1 MPLSYHKRSS
11 PLRYRDLIQFDPI
24 ETVVQLRHADEEAAA
39 RSLVTTYVIGE
50 EMAQRLTG
58 VAIPQLRFDEPA
70 DNKGL
75 LIVGD
80 YGTGKSHLM
89 SVVSAVAEREELAE
103 ALDSRVREAMGP
115 IAGRFKVARTEL
127 GATTMDLR
135 SFVCSTLEGAL
146 ESWGVEGG
154 FRFPPSDKI
163 PNHKGAFE
171 DMMTAFHGRY
181 PEQGLL
187 LVVDELL
194 DYLRSRNDQELV
206 QDLNFLREVG
216 EVCKDLRFRFM
227 AGVQEAVFDSA
238 RFAHVAS
245 SVRRVQDRFAQL
257 RIAREDIKHVVAE
270 RLLRK
275 SDEQRARVTDYLQPF
290 TRFYGRMH
298 ERLDDFVRLFP
309 VHPDFIDNFQR
320 LAVVEKRQVL
330 KTLSSAM
337 GARLDAELPAEQPGL
352 IAYDAFWE
360 TLRGT
365 PSFRAVPEVQEVI
378 DCSEVLEARIE
389 SAFTRPAYTPM
400 ARRIVHAL
408 SVHRLTHRDIHAPL
422 GATAEELR
430 DELCLYQPGIEDM
443 GSGEPDE
450 DLRGQVETVLREIHR
465 TVSGQFITQNQNN
478 GQYYLDLKKTED
490 LDAKIEERAKS
501 LDPVQL
507 NRHYYAALQRIM
519 ECADETYVV
528 GYRIWEHELEWRGR
542 RASRLGY
549 LFFGAPNERST
560 AVPPRDFYLY
570 FLPPYEQHPFKDEKR
585 ADEVFFRLA
594 ERDGEFDR
602 ALSRRA
608 AAWDLESRA
617 SGHAKTVYGEKAEAY
632 LGQLSA
638 WLLERLAAAYRVT
651 HQGKAQRFA
660 NWMKPGHGGPGRADT
675 VRDMV
680 NAVASG
686 ALDAHFIEQ
695 APEYPTFHDY
705 HTVEHRPQAVQDALR
720 WIAGPAKTRQA
731 AKVLDALELLDGS
744 RLDPSRSRFA
754 AHILG
759 ELQGK
764 GDGKVLNRPDLI
776 EAVQGVEYLAPSSFR
791 LEPEWVVVLL
801 AALAYSGDVVVAIPG
816 TRFDASGLAQ
826 MAATPIPDLM
836 AFRHLERPK
845 DWNLPGMKALF
856 ELLELGPG
864 EARQVTQGERE
875 PVRALQRRATEVVQ
889 ELATAAHGLR
899 SGINFWGGALVS
911 DDDAEVLVR
920 KLDATKEFLESV
932 RPFNTP
938 GKFKNFKHGSA
949 QVQQLGAGLED
960 FSALRALREIV
971 RGELGEIASYL
982 TTAAAVLPEDH
993 PWAAKAEAVREDLLS
1008 ELRDPGTWS
1017 DHGFK
1022 VRIGAELRGL
1032 KQDYIEEYLRLHKR
1046 ATLGVSDDDRRE
1058 KLLSDGR
1065 IARLAKLATIDL
1077 LPDEQLAELRARLSG
1092 LESCFAP
1099 TKREM
1104 QARPECPRCNF
1115 RPSAHVEVAPAAET
1129 LSAIDLDLD
1138 RILSEWTAAL
1148 VENLNDP
1155 TTADQMEL
1163 LGPEQRQLVKA
1174 FLASRTLPDDPSDDF
1189 VEAVREVLSGLS
1201 KVVLT
1206 NDGMRAALASGGLPA
1221 TLEEMRT
1228 RFEDHLADRAKGL
1241 EPAKVR
1247 IVLGGP

>member
-1 MPLSYHKRSS
+1 MGQVK
-11 PLRYRDLIQFDPI
+11 YRDLIQFDPI
-24 ETVVQLRHADEEAAA
+24 ETVVQLRHADEVAAA

-103 ALDSRVREAMGP
+103 ALDSKVREAAGH

-135 SFVCSTLEGAL
+135 TFVCSTLEGAL
-146 ESWGVEGG
+146 ASWGVEGG
-154 FRFPPSDKI
+154 FRFPPSDEI

-194 DYLRSRNDQELV
+194 DYLRARNDQELV

-216 EVCKDLRFRFM
+216 EVCKDLRFRFI
-227 AGVQEAVFDSA
+227 AGVQESVFDSP

-275 SDEQRARVTDYLQPF
+275 SDEQRARVADYLQPF

-298 ERLDDFVRLFP
+298 ERLDEFVRLFP
-309 VHPDFIDNFQR
+309 VHPDFIGTFQR

-337 GARLDAELPAEQPGL
+337 AARLDEELPAEQPGL
-352 IAYDAFWE
+352 IAYDSFWD

-365 PSFRAVPEVQEVI
+365 PSFRAVPDVQEVI

-408 SVHRLTHRDIHAPL
+408 SVHRLTHRNIHAPL

-450 DLRGQVETVLREIHR
+450 DLRGQVETVLRAIHR

-490 LDAKIEERAKS
+490 LDAKIEERAES

-528 GYRIWEHELEWRGR
+528 GFKIWEHELEWHER

-585 ADEVFFRLA
+585 ADEVFLRLA
-594 ERDGEFDR
+594 ERDEEFDR

-608 AAWDLESRA
+608 AASDLASRA
-617 SGHAKTVYGEKAEAY
+617 SGHAKTVYAEKADDY

-638 WLLERLAAAYRVT
+638 WLLARVATAFQVT
-651 HQGKAQRFA
+651 HQGKAQRLA
-660 NWMKPGHGGPGRADT
+660 KWMKPGRSGVGRADT

-686 ALDAHFIEQ
+686 ALGAHFAEQ

-705 HTVEHRPQAVQDALR
+705 YTAENRPQAVRDALR

-731 AKVLDALELLDGS
+731 TKVLDALELLDGS
-744 RLDPSRSRFA
+744 RLDPRRSKYA
-754 AHILG
+754 AHVLA
-759 ELQGK
+759 ELHGK
-764 GDGKVLNRPDLI
+764 GDGKVLNRPELI
-776 EAVQGVEYLAPSSFR
+776 ETVRDVEYLAPDSFR

-816 TRFDASGLAQ
+816 TRFDASGLVE
-826 MAATPIPDLM
+826 MAATPIPDLV
-836 AFRHLERPK
+836 AFGHLEGPK
-845 DWNLPGMKALF
+845 DWNLPGMQALF
-856 ELLELGPG
+856 ELLDLGPG
-864 EARQVTQGERE
+864 EARQVTRGERE
-875 PVRALQRRATEVVQ
+875 PVRTLQLRAAEMVDRLV
-889 ELATAAHGLR
+889 AAAHDLR
-899 SGINFWGGALVS
+899 SGINFWGEAVVS
-911 DDDAEVLVR
+911 DDDAEALAR
-920 KLDATKEFLESV
+920 KLDGTKEFLESV

-949 QVQQLGAGLED
+949 QIQQLGAGLED
-960 FSALRALREIV
+960 FSALQTLREIA
-971 RGELGEIASYL
+971 RGELGVTASYL
-982 TTAAAVLPEDH
+982 ATAAAVMPDDH
-993 PWAAKAEAVREDLLS
+993 PWAAKAESARGSVLSQLHDREAWDDYSVRVRVGAQ
-1008 ELRDPGTWS
+1008 LR
-1017 DHGFK
+1017 
-1022 VRIGAELRGL
+1022 EL
-1032 KQDYIEEYLRLHKR
+1032 KQEYIKEYVRLHAR
-1046 ATLGVSDDDRRE
+1046 ATLGASDDDRRE

-1065 IARLAKLATIDL
+1065 IVRLARLATIDL
-1077 LPDEQLAELRARLSG
+1077 LPEEQLTELRTRLSE
-1092 LESCFAP
+1092 LKSCFRP

-1115 RPSAHVEVAPAAET
+1115 RPSAHPAAPPAAET
-1129 LSAIDLDLD
+1129 LSAIDRDLD

-1148 VENLNDP
+1148 VENLKDP
-1155 TTADQMEL
+1155 TTADQMNL
-1163 LGPEQRQLVKA
+1163 LGSDQRQLVEA

-1189 VEAVREVLSGLS
+1189 VGAVREVLSGLS

-1206 NDGMRAALASGGLPA
+1206 NDGMRAALAEGGLPA
-1221 TLEEMRT
+1221 TLDEMKM
-1228 RFEDHLADRAKGL
+1228 RFDDHLAERAKGL